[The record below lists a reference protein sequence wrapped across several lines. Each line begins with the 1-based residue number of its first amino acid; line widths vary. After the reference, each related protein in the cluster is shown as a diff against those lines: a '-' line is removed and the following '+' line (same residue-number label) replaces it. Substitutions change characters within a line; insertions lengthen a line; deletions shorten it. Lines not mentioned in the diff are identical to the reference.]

1 MSGPYAE
8 DFKRAKKITDTKSV
22 NDKRHYDVSGV
33 DESFAETH
41 RGADKTTGKTGS
53 GRMVG

>member
-8 DFKRAKKITDTKSV
+8 DFKRAKKITDTKTV